1 MAYME
6 EGEVLVPLDA
16 MGGAYQRLAHHRRM
30 GKYVQVSARCAIFCR
45 LLQSCEGQVTALVTQ
60 HHGRRE
66 SM

>member
-30 GKYVQVSARCAIFCR
+30 GKYVQVSARYAAHPTELLLCAVHI
-45 LLQSCEGQVTALVTQ
+45 LQAVFVQS
-60 HHGRRE
+60 RSR
-66 SM
+66 S